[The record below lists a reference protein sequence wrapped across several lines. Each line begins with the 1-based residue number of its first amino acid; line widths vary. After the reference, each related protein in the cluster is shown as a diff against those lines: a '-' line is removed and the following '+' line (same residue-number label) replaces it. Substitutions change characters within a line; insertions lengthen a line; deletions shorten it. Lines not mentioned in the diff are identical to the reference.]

1 MLDLQESTGHYDAL
15 IKIIFYLSLSVIFGF
30 VFIYL
35 SYWDKLGLKKPD
47 NWKILHERERNSFI
61 YITLIIVSYIVI
73 FSLGYHMLINNING
87 AISKNWKLFNYM
99 ILGIFIFI
107 CSFSIILFI
116 KQEKMLSIKR

>member
-1 MLDLQESTGHYDAL
+1 M
-15 IKIIFYLSLSVIFGF
+15 SLSVIFGF

-61 YITLIIVSYIVI
+61 YITLVIVSYIVI
-73 FSLGYHMLINNING
+73 FSLGYHMLINNSNG
-87 AISKNWKLFNYM
+87 AISENWKSLNYM
-99 ILGIFIFI
+99 ILGIFIVVLGI
-107 CSFSIILFI
+107 SIILFI